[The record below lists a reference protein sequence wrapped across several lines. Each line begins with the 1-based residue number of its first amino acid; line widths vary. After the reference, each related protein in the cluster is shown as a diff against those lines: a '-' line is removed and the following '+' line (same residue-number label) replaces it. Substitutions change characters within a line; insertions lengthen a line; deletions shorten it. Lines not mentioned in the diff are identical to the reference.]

1 MLGVMAR
8 EIRYCTAPDGTRIAY
23 SIEGAG
29 LPFIW
34 IPGWVSH
41 LEIDAQLA
49 QSMGTGESNGG
60 VLYLAMDKRGGG
72 LSDRSVTDFS
82 LDARSDDVIAVAD
95 DAGIDQFAIG
105 GLSEGGPIAI
115 TCAARYPDRVTRLAL
130 MGSFADGSR
139 IGGTPD
145 MQSALLAMI
154 KAEWGMGSKVMA
166 ELFTGE
172 NSLLDIN
179 AFAAYQRT
187 AADSANALKI
197 LEAAIAIDVRP
208 LLPHIKVPTL
218 VVHARDDVVVPI
230 ALGQEI
236 AAGIKGTRFV
246 TIAGPHIPAAAEFRQ
261 AWSAIMDFVREG
273 GAAPQPKSERLESTF
288 RTVLFTDIVGHTQM
302 MARLGDEKG
311 RQVLREHER
320 ITREVLKNNG
330 GAEVKT
336 MGDGFMAAFGSV
348 TKSVECAI
356 ALQRAFAEW
365 NESPASGD
373 AQLPIRVGLNAG
385 EPIEEDGD
393 LFGASVILAARIVAK
408 CSGGEILV
416 SDVVRGLCAGKGFL
430 FADRGEQEMRG
441 FEDPVRIYEISW
453 RG

>member
-1 MLGVMAR
+1 MAR
-8 EIRYCTAPDGTRIAY
+8 EIRYCTSPDGTRIAY
-23 SIEGAG
+23 SIEGEG

-41 LEIDAQLA
+41 LELDAQLA
-49 QSMGTGESNGG
+49 RAWDGRITGG
-60 VLYLAMDKRGGG
+60 VLNLAMDKRGGG

-172 NSLLDIN
+172 NSLLDID

-187 AADSANALKI
+187 ATDSANALKI

-236 AAGIKGTRFV
+236 AAGIKGARFV
-246 TIAGPHIPAAAEFRQ
+246 SIAGPHIPAAAEFR
-261 AWSAIMDFVREG
+261 AGLVRDHGLRTGRRRRSADTE
-273 GAAPQPKSERLESTF
+273 ERARSNRHSGRCCS
-288 RTVLFTDIVGHTQM
+288 RTS
-302 MARLGDEKG
+302 LG
-311 RQVLREHER
+311 
-320 ITREVLKNNG
+320 TR
-330 GAEVKT
+330 
-336 MGDGFMAAFGSV
+336 
-348 TKSVECAI
+348 
-356 ALQRAFAEW
+356 R
-365 NESPASGD
+365 
-373 AQLPIRVGLNAG
+373 
-385 EPIEEDGD
+385 
-393 LFGASVILAARIVAK
+393 
-408 CSGGEILV
+408 
-416 SDVVRGLCAGKGFL
+416 
-430 FADRGEQEMRG
+430 
-441 FEDPVRIYEISW
+441 
-453 RG
+453 

>member
-1 MLGVMAR
+1 MER
-8 EIRYCTAPDGTRIAY
+8 EVRYCTSPDGTRIAY
-23 SIEGAG
+23 SIEGEG

-41 LEIDAQLA
+41 LEIDAQLV
-49 QSMGTGESNGG
+49 QSMGFDEFSSG
-60 VLYLAMDKRGGG
+60 VLRLGMDKRGGG
-72 LSDRSVTDFS
+72 LSDRDVTDFS

-115 TCAARYPDRVTRLAL
+115 TCAARYPDRATRLAI

-145 MQSALLAMI
+145 MQAALLALI

-172 NSLLDIN
+172 NSVLDLN

-187 AADSANALKI
+187 ATDAGNALKI

-218 VVHARDDVVVPI
+218 VVHARDDVVVPV

-236 AAGIKGTRFV
+236 AAGIKGARFV
-246 TIAGPHIPAAAEFRQ
+246 SIPGPHIPAPPEFRQ
-261 AWSAIMDFVREG
+261 AWSAMMDFVRAG
-273 GAAPQPKSERLESTF
+273 GAAPPPPKSERLESTF

-302 MARLGDEKG
+302 MSRLGDEKG

-365 NESPASGD
+365 NESPAARD